1 MPEGAESTAGGPH
14 PRGSDSLSNMSSMA
28 GGEPRRG
35 IWRSTWSDDDS
46 MASRSHLH
54 SSDSRTHIDSMAG
67 GAPTRRVDNWS
78 DNESMAG
85 GAPCRV
91 VRGQINVDLSESTG
105 DSDHGWFATDPG
117 AGLREDSP
125 MSLDRQ
131 RDRYLII
138 CQKNVAPYVGGPMNL
153 DVDWLKPGMEK
164 YTTVGGGARTL
175 FQRDRGGWPR

>member
-1 MPEGAESTAGGPH
+1 MAGGPH
-14 PRGSDSLSNMSSMA
+14 PRGSDSLSSMSSMA

-46 MASRSHLH
+46 MVGRSHLRG
-54 SSDSRTHIDSMAG
+54 SDSRSRIESMAG
-67 GAPTRRVDNWS
+67 GAPTRRVANWS

-105 DSDHGWFATDPG
+105 DSDHGWLATDPG

-125 MSLDRQ
+125 MWLDRQ

-138 CQKNVAPYVGGPMNL
+138 FQKKVAPYVVGPMNL
-153 DVDWLKPGMEK
+153 DVDWLKPGMEN
-164 YTTVGGGARTL
+164 TRLSGASPDTASAR
-175 FQRDRGGWPR
+175 